1 MRGASQ
7 TATVIGRAPRRVVS
21 IGSLGRASETGQF
34 AGRALSGR
42 LLESIGYARKER
54 FGERPFPP
62 AAERSKR
69 INLSRAR
76 EKGNQSVMLTKL
88 PPIAA
93 KCAIG
98 VCDGL
103 SARADAV
110 SRTTLGKRC

>member
-1 MRGASQ
+1 M
-7 TATVIGRAPRRVVS
+7 
-21 IGSLGRASETGQF
+21 GQL

-42 LLESIGYARKER
+42 LLESVGYARKKR
-54 FGERPFPP
+54 HRERPFPSL
-62 AAERSKR
+62 ECCER

-103 SARADAV
+103 AARADAA
-110 SRTTLGKRC
+110 SRTTLSKRC